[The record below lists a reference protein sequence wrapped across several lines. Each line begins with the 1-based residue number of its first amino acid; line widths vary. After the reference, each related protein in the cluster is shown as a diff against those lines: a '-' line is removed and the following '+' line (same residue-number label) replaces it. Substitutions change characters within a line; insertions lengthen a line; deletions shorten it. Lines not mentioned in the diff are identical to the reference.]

1 MPDVIVVG
9 GGVIGLSV
17 ACELAEQGVRVAV
30 FDRQAPGQEASWAGA
45 GMLPPGNPEHASSPE
60 SLLRG
65 WSRQLWD
72 DWAASLHAAT
82 GIDTGFRCCGG
93 LQLALD
99 DAKWL
104 DELCGQLSDEQV
116 DFIELSPTD
125 LQSVESQVSGS
136 VSRAVQIPSI
146 AQVRNPRL
154 LKALIARCGQ
164 LGVEL
169 RDHEEVRSFDVE
181 DDRIVGVETS
191 RGRASCSK
199 ICIASGAWT
208 QNLLSSCGCEIPV
221 RPLRGQI
228 VLLSAL
234 PLPFRHI
241 LESGRRYLVPRADG
255 RILIGSTEEN
265 VGFNKHN
272 TAAGVAGLIQ
282 FAESLVPALQEARF
296 ERSWAGLRP
305 HLPDELPVIDRVPGF
320 ENAYV
325 AAGHFR
331 AGLSLSPV
339 TAVLMRQLILEQ
351 ELLFPIDGLSSTR
364 FESPEMAEAVLSH

>member
-1 MPDVIVVG
+1 
-9 GGVIGLSV
+9 
-17 ACELAEQGVRVAV
+17 
-30 FDRQAPGQEASWAGA
+30 
-45 GMLPPGNPEHASSPE
+45 MLPPGNPEHADSPE

-72 DWAASLHAAT
+72 DWASGLFEAT

-99 DAKWL
+99 NAKWL
-104 DELCGQLSDEQV
+104 DELCRQLSDEEV
-116 DFIELSPTD
+116 DLFELGPSE
-125 LQSVESQVSGS
+125 LESVAPQVSGS
-136 VSRAVQIPSI
+136 VARAVHIPSI

-169 RDHEEVRSFDVE
+169 RDHEQVRSFDIE
-181 DDRIVGVETS
+181 DDRIVGVETT

-208 QNLLSSCGCEIPV
+208 QDLLGACGVELPV

-234 PLPFRHI
+234 PLPFRKI

-255 RILIGSTEEN
+255 RILIGSTEED
-265 VGFNKHN
+265 VGFNKYN
-272 TAAGVAGLIQ
+272 TASGVAGLIQ
-282 FAESLVPALQEARF
+282 FAESLVPALKEATF

-339 TAVLMRQLILEQ
+339 TAVLVRQLILEQ
-351 ELLFPIDGLSSTR
+351 DLLFPIDGLSSTR
-364 FESPEMAEAVLSH
+364 FELPEMAEAVLSS